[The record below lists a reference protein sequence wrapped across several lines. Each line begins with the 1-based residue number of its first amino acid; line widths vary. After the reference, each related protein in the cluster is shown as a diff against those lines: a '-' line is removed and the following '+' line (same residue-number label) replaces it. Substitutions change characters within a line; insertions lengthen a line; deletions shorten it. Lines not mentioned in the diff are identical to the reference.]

1 MVLGR
6 DLNGKE
12 LGRGFNQ
19 RKDGRYQARASI
31 NGVKVVVIHPS
42 LKELRV
48 VFEKEKA
55 RVLRE
60 EKNLRPD
67 LTFSDWYEEWF
78 EKYKAPM
85 LKSDVC
91 RNAYG
96 RKVRNTYVSI
106 LGGKCVDEITQMNV
120 QEATNELYN
129 ERNYSPKSIKEA
141 LAIMSKCM
149 DAAIANKIIYTNP
162 CISVSMPRDLE
173 PSKERRVLAHWEQE
187 LFLDETENSY
197 YREPYRI
204 LLLTGMRIGEFSGLQ
219 WQDIDFERKVIKI
232 SRSMTAAYMD
242 GEKILEL
249 NAPKTVNSFRDIPF
263 FGNVEE
269 LLLEWRK
276 KQEKYKKKLGSR
288 WRIKSEFGDL
298 VFTTTMGSPIT
309 RYNIVHDI
317 RRVEQNIQMKEV
329 ERARQEGRPPRTFE
343 HIHPHAFR
351 HTFATRCF
359 EKGLDPLVV
368 QKIMGHSNYSTTIS
382 YTHVLQDKLKEAVER
397 AGDLLD

>member
-1 MVLGR
+1 
-6 DLNGKE
+6 
-12 LGRGFNQ
+12 
-19 RKDGRYQARASI
+19 
-31 NGVKVVVIHPS
+31 
-42 LKELRV
+42 
-48 VFEKEKA
+48 
-55 RVLRE
+55 
-60 EKNLRPD
+60 
-67 LTFSDWYEEWF
+67 
-78 EKYKAPM
+78 M

-242 GEKILEL
+242 GEKVLEL